1 MLSDALLQFVQNEK
15 NSGMEFVRQATVHG
29 GGAHGVYLYGAGVQ
43 KLYVVRFLQKH
54 RIKIKAILDTFQQ
67 GVYEGIPILRFDDFL
82 RGNPDP
88 ESWFVISSPSV
99 EREIRETLER
109 HFRAEHIFQFE
120 TSPYVEW
127 IPDVEKYR
135 TYLVECWNELSLLH
149 DALADEASKKTLIN
163 IIKGRISG
171 KTDYFR
177 EIYVPDKYYP
187 AGVFRFSGDE
197 ILAEVG
203 SYDGKTLLDFLR
215 HCPDYKAAYCF
226 EPDQK
231 NLRTLNRVVEE
242 TRQNGK
248 IKVIS
253 KGAWDCKTTLRF
265 NGSGGATNLS
275 HAVEEASLEDSL
287 IEVTTIDDVICEP
300 VTYMTVSI
308 NGAELRVLYGAERQI
323 QKNRPK
329 LAVCVSYSGE
339 GLLDVWNY
347 LRELVPEY
355 RFYLRHHLE
364 HGGVESFLYST

>member
-1 MLSDALLQFVQNEK
+1 MMLPNEILQFVQKEK
-15 NSGMEFVRQATVHG
+15 NTGMEFVKRAQARG
-29 GGAHGVYLYGAGVQ
+29 KGIYLYGAGAQ
-43 KLYVVRFLQKH
+43 KLHTVRFLQKYG
-54 RIKIKAILDTFQQ
+54 IKINAILDTFQQ
-67 GVYEGIPILRFDDFL
+67 GSYREIPILRFEDFL
-82 RGNPDP
+82 LTNPDP

-99 EREIRETLER
+99 EKEIRGTLER
-109 HFRAEHIFQFE
+109 RFPAEHIFQFE
-120 TSPYVEW
+120 TTPYVEW

-135 TYLVECWNELSLLH
+135 TYLVEHWDELSLLH
-149 DALADEASKKTLIN
+149 DALADEVSQKTLIN

-171 KTDYFR
+171 RTDYFR
-177 EIYVPDKYYP
+177 EIYAPDKYYP
-187 AGVFRFSGDE
+187 ADVLRFSRDE

-203 SYDGKTLLDFLR
+203 SYDGETLLEFLR

-248 IKVIS
+248 IKVVP
-253 KGAWDCKTTLRF
+253 KGAWDCGTTLRS
-265 NGSGGATNLS
+265 NESGGATNLS
-275 HAVEEASLEDSL
+275 HAVEEASLEDDL
-287 IEVTTIDDVICEP
+287 VEVTTIDDAIREP

-308 NGAELRVLYGAERQI
+308 NGSEIRVLHGAEHQI

-339 GLLDVWNY
+339 ELMDVWNY

-364 HGGVESFLYST
+364 HGGIESFLYSI